1 MVSVQFTELLLE
13 LKRWNPMNNSEHN
26 NKQSSVG
33 KIGEDLAASHLEK
46 NDFNILERNYRFG
59 HGEIDIIAEKD
70 NMLIFFEVK
79 TKKHGDFGDP
89 INWIK
94 RGKQLQIGRIARG
107 YLYERN
113 ITDRDCRFDVVLVR
127 WEKGLWKIEHIEN
140 AFWV

>member
-1 MVSVQFTELLLE
+1 MSLMD
-13 LKRWNPMNNSEHN
+13 NPSSNE
-26 NKQSSVG
+26 KQIPVG
-33 KIGEDLAASHLEK
+33 KIGENLAVSHLEK
-46 NDFNILERNYRFG
+46 KDYTILERNYRFG

-70 NMLIFFEVK
+70 NMLIFIEVK

-94 RGKQLQIGRIARG
+94 RSKQLQIGRIARG

-113 ITDRDCRFDVVLVR
+113 ITDRDCRFDVILVR

-140 AFWV
+140 AFWL